1 VARPAIAVALPLSES
16 TSVSAELLAAGF
28 EVIEIE
34 HPRELEKAL
43 DVRRDIALAVLDGEV
58 DAAEAEDY
66 DTVLRG
72 AGRAIPALTVV
83 SPRAFERLVP
93 LAQEGSLNEYFTRP
107 YSADSIRWRV
117 EAMCIR
123 RETVDDGSG
132 PILQGGDPGSWRD
145 EADGGPI
152 EGLYDIAA
160 GHPSGMKV
168 VALTDSPLNTD
179 VLDPAR
185 MAAAL
190 NAARSRVDVIV
201 IDLHPSYS
209 TLNQAI
215 FDVADRILVPV
226 TPDVPAIR
234 AAVQLRDVAV
244 GLGCR
249 ERLAMVINRAN
260 SGLSVAD
267 MERTVGM
274 PGLALIRSGGL
285 LFVRA
290 ANEGRT
296 VIEMFPKE
304 KITTDFEVL
313 ADRVLGTP
321 TIVPAAK
328 AGFRIGARTRQPARA

>member
-1 VARPAIAVALPLSES
+1 
-16 TSVSAELLAAGF
+16 
-28 EVIEIE
+28 
-34 HPRELEKAL
+34 
-43 DVRRDIALAVLDGEV
+43 
-58 DAAEAEDY
+58 
-66 DTVLRG
+66 
-72 AGRAIPALTVV
+72 
-83 SPRAFERLVP
+83 
-93 LAQEGSLNEYFTRP
+93 
-107 YSADSIRWRV
+107 
-117 EAMCIR
+117 
-123 RETVDDGSG
+123 
-132 PILQGGDPGSWRD
+132 
-145 EADGGPI
+145 
-152 EGLYDIAA
+152 
-160 GHPSGMKV
+160 MKV
-168 VALTDSPLNTD
+168 VALTNSPLNTD

-190 NAARSRVDVIV
+190 NAARGRVDVIV

-260 SGLSVAD
+260 SGVSVAD

-321 TIVPAAK
+321 TVARPRSRLPDRRRPRQGPPAPDTRRRA
-328 AGFRIGARTRQPARA
+328 AADRGTALNGPDRSSWSRPSRCQAASGGAPPSARRPVRRRACTGD